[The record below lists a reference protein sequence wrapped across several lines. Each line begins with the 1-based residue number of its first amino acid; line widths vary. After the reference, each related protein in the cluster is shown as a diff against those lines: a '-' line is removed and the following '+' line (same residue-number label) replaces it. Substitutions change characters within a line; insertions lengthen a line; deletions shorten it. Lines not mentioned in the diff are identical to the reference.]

1 MNAKQALYDYAMRFV
16 GLPYIWGGDDPIR
29 GFDCSGLVLELM
41 QSVGQLPPK
50 IDINAQGIFDTFK
63 GRGREASAADFGSLL
78 FFGVDKT
85 KITHVGFALNQ
96 RQMLEAGGGGSATLS
111 AEDAISQNAYIRVRP
126 ITNRK
131 DLVAIAT
138 PDYQWEVSSGS

>member
-1 MNAKQALYDYAMRFV
+1 MDSKQVLYDLALRLY
-16 GLPYIWGGDDPIR
+16 GLPYLWAGDDPIK

-63 GRGREASAADFGSLL
+63 ARGRETTVADFGSLL
-78 FFGVDKT
+78 FFGVSKL
-85 KITHVGFALNQ
+85 KITHVTFALN
-96 RQMLEAGGGGSATLS
+96 RSLMLEAGGGGSSTLT
-111 AEDAISQNAYIRVRP
+111 AAIAADQNAYNRVRP

-131 DLVAIAT
+131 DLVGIVT
-138 PDYQWEVSSGS
+138 PDYQWEA